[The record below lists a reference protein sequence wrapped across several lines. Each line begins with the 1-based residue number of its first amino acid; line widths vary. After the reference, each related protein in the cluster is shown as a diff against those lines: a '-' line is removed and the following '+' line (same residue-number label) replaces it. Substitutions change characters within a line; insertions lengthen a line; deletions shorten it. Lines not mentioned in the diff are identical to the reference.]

1 MADITEK
8 QKGVRRNR
16 FVITTVVLVTF
27 LLIMVGIGIALFSE
41 AAMGSEWKEILLLVL
56 GAFIASYGKIIDFWF
71 NASDDDGVPGESIEM
86 TDADP
91 HTITGPSYCDNCG
104 DSIDYDKF

>member
-27 LLIMVGIGIALFSE
+27 MLIMIGIGVALYNE
-41 AAMGSEWKEILLLVL
+41 APMSGEWKETLFLVL

-71 NASDDDGVPGESIEM
+71 NASDDDGVPGESIPPM
-86 TDADP
+86 SIDSS
-91 HTITGPSYCDNCG
+91 GPSYCDNCG
-104 DSIDYDKF
+104 DAIDYDKF

>member
-1 MADITEK
+1 MIEVSEK

-16 FVITTVVLVTF
+16 FIITTVVLVTF
-27 LLIMVGIGIALFSE
+27 LLIMVGIGAALFSE

-71 NASDDDGVPGESIEM
+71 NASDDDGIPGESLTPTAISE
-86 TDADP
+86 
-91 HTITGPSYCDNCG
+91 GPNYCDNCG
-104 DSIDYDKF
+104 DSIEY

>member
-27 LLIMVGIGIALFSE
+27 LLIMIGIGAALFSE
-41 AAMGSEWKEILLLVL
+41 AGMAPEWKEILLLVL
-56 GAFIASYGKIIDFWF
+56 GAFIASYGKVIDFWF
-71 NASDDDGVPGESIEM
+71 NASDEDGIPGESI
-86 TDADP
+86 TPTSIDS
-91 HTITGPSYCDNCG
+91 TGPSYCDNCG
-104 DSIDYDKF
+104 DEIDYDNF

>member
-1 MADITEK
+1 MAEVSEK

-16 FVITTVVLVTF
+16 FIITTVVLVTF

-71 NASDDDGVPGESIEM
+71 NASDDDGIPGESI
-86 TDADP
+86 TPTSIDSA
-91 HTITGPSYCDNCG
+91 GPSYCDNCG
-104 DSIDYDKF
+104 DAIDYDKF

>member
-27 LLIMVGIGIALFSE
+27 MLIMIGIGVALYNE
-41 AAMGSEWKEILLLVL
+41 APMSGEWKETLFLVL

-71 NASDDDGVPGESIEM
+71 NASDEDGIPGESVPPMSI
-86 TDADP
+86 DSS
-91 HTITGPSYCDNCG
+91 GPSYCDNCG
-104 DSIDYDKF
+104 DEIDYDNF

>member
-16 FVITTVVLVTF
+16 FIITTVVLVTF
-27 LLIMVGIGIALFSE
+27 LLIMVGIGAALFSE

-71 NASDDDGVPGESIEM
+71 NASDDDGIPGEAITPTSI
-86 TDADP
+86 DSA
-91 HTITGPSYCDNCG
+91 GPSYCDNCG
-104 DSIDYDKF
+104 DAIDYDKF

>member
-1 MADITEK
+1 MAEVSEK

-16 FVITTVVLVTF
+16 FIITTVVLVTF

-71 NASDDDGVPGESIEM
+71 NASDDDGVPGESI
-86 TDADP
+86 TPYSDSQ
-91 HTITGPSYCDNCG
+91 GPSYCDNCG
-104 DSIDYDKF
+104 DVIDYDKF